1 MKLPHIELADVS
13 RYRGELMGI
22 AMILI
27 VLFHVPLGRGD
38 AFFGLHRI
46 GNVGVD
52 MFLFLSGMGLWFAW
66 RKNRLSPLPLP
77 VREGSEYSQGSE
89 KQATQ
94 GGVKQAERDTTPLP
108 HREGQGGESAWGR
121 FYLRRFARIM
131 PAWLIMACL
140 FYVPDFLGA
149 RKYSQSLIDLIGDVT
164 INWDFWLHD
173 ELTFWYIPATMVLYL
188 VAPFYMELIRR
199 WPIYRWLPVL
209 MVMWCVAVQWV
220 IPIHQAVGHLEIFW
234 SRVPIFFIGVNMG
247 ELVRRK
253 DRLDGSALWL
263 LLLMFV
269 AAFSASLYLEQ
280 VRHGKF
286 PLFAERMIYIPLT
299 VCGILLICQLL
310 RRVPARLLRA
320 MAFVGTV
327 SLETYLI
334 HVHFVMKPIA
344 QYHLGYWPTC
354 LLTIAISLPLAWLLH
369 KLTQPIIN
377 LILKK

>member
-38 AFFGLHRI
+38 AFFGLHRL

-66 RKNRLSPLPLP
+66 MKGRPKEPIPLPSP
-77 VREGSEYSQGSE
+77 REGELNSPYDVNVTANVNQP
-89 KQATQ
+89 
-94 GGVKQAERDTTPLP
+94 PLP
-108 HREGQGGESAWGR
+108 SGGRWGG

-131 PAWLIMACL
+131 PAWLIMASL
-140 FYVPDFLGA
+140 FYVPDYLGA

-173 ELTFWYIPATMVLYL
+173 ELTFWYIPATMMLYL

-310 RRVPARLLRA
+310 QRVPAWLLRA